1 MKKRF
6 LSSFVSM
13 ITGFVSVL
21 SLFYYFHDSSK
32 GTNSRTSLISVHAAG
47 ESDNPFDKQDDA
59 EVPYDGKRWIQP
71 KEWNV
76 PTINPKDYEGGI
88 MLYCDK
94 IGLEPEYAKGKVQR
108 VYFSITDADEP
119 VSYVKFHIFYD
130 TRLKIRENSAGKVI
144 TTGKGLKSFTTGSA
158 MIEEGKLAFY
168 AYSSEDTLIDKS
180 CLFTIDFVVPENA
193 EPGELYPIG
202 IAYEDDGIVAD
213 TFINS
218 REDGAGIL
226 QMTYLFTK
234 GIHNGYIKML
244 GEKKTTTTVTSAVTS
259 TTVKPV
265 PTPGYSTGDAN
276 GDGRIDA
283 NDATLVLVY
292 YSLISTGEPI
302 MLTDEEYIAADVNGD
317 RKLDSSD
324 ATTILQYYTYIS
336 TGGTDPFE
344 YFYAD
349 SLIN

>member
-1 MKKRF
+1 MKKRV
-6 LSSFVSM
+6 LSSFISL

-21 SLFYYFHDSSK
+21 SLFYYFHDSFK
-32 GTNSRTSLISVHAAG
+32 GTDSRTSLISVHAAG
-47 ESDNPFDKQDDA
+47 ESDNPFDKQDDT

-94 IGLEPEYAKGKVQR
+94 IGLEPEYARGKVQR

-193 EPGELYPIG
+193 EQGELYPIG

-218 REDGAGIL
+218 RKDEAGKL

-234 GIHNGYIKML
+234 GIYNGYIKIL

-276 GDGRIDA
+276 GDGKIDA
-283 NDATLVLVY
+283 NDATLVLVN
-292 YSLISTGEPI
+292 YSLLSTGEK
-302 MLTDEEYIAADVNGD
+302 MQLTESQQKAADVNGD
-317 RKLDSSD
+317 GKIDASD
-324 ATTILQYYTYIS
+324 ATMILQYYSYLS
-336 TGGTDPFE
+336 TGGDLVFKE
-344 YFYAD
+344 FMKQ
-349 SLIN
+349 NG